1 MTEAINFQLYRAHP
15 DDVIWKQLR
24 DDDKYTNKQVCIFIH
39 QTMFGSSVE
48 KKKCYVTRFTPLRK
62 GCLIILKN
70 CRQKT
75 ENNQKFL
82 IKNFNST

>member
-24 DDDKYTNKQVCIFIH
+24 NDDKYINKRACIFIH

-48 KKKCYVTRFTPLRK
+48 KKKMLHYEVHTSAK
-62 GCLIILKN
+62 GL
-70 CRQKT
+70 
-75 ENNQKFL
+75 
-82 IKNFNST
+82 FNYFKKLSS